1 MTELSSF
8 AQSILDTKYAMV
20 KDDGTKETWDDV
32 ARRVA
37 GSIVGPVFPDDVE
50 AVYELIRDRKF
61 MPGGRYLYA
70 AGRTFQAI
78 NNCFTLFAEDSREGW
93 AKLMHDAVHC
103 LMSGGGI
110 GVNYSTIRPNG
121 ATVGGLGGICTGP
134 IALMEAVNETA
145 RQIQAGGSRRAAV
158 YASLHWWHPDALDF
172 IKLKDWDE
180 HTVAAKARDFNNR
193 APMDM
198 TNISVALDDA
208 FFDIM
213 DGVIDSYTVQIG
225 REEYTVDRDWAE
237 KVYAAVIHN
246 MLTTGEPGFQI
257 DVGDNAGEWGRNAC
271 VSYDT
276 TVLTPTGYRAIG
288 SLVGEATTVWNGRRW
303 TTVTPRV
310 TGTDRDVWRVE
321 LSDGRHIDVT
331 DNHEWVILDGYVSK
345 GAKPERRRTEHLSIG
360 DAIAP
365 YELPTIDRSDMQ
377 HVPESEAYT
386 QGFISAE
393 GMDNYPWFDVYGS
406 KRVCI
411 PRMALRDIRRES
423 LMHDK
428 VGVYPAFDKRPK
440 SFVPMDWDLPSTLAW
455 LAGVLDGDATWV
467 SPGGIQLA
475 SVDRDFLSGVQSLL
489 STLGVNVKITAA
501 HAGGDRVLPDGKGG
515 KRVYMTKP
523 LYRLHITC
531 GGHARLREMGMVT
544 ARISSNIN
552 NTRDAVRLVRVSAIT
567 YLGNHPEV
575 YCFTDPIDH
584 QGLFNGVATGQCTEL
599 TAYDHLDVCNLGSL
613 NLANFDHESEFQDA
627 VTLATKFLLAG
638 TLVGD
643 VPNDE
648 AREQRDRNRRLGLG
662 IMGVYDWL
670 VQRGYRYEPNVELGQ
685 WLSSYEIL
693 SNWTAKEEADKLGIS
708 RPVKVRAIA
717 PTGTIGILAET
728 TSGIEP
734 LFATAYKR
742 RYLKGTTW
750 HYQYVVDAGAQRLVE
765 MYGIDPSELE
775 TAYDLAYDPE
785 RRIAMQEWLQRYVD
799 HGISST
805 LNLPSVDEHSID
817 PSQFGAMLY
826 KYLPHLRG
834 ITAYP
839 DGARGGQPLTVV
851 PYYEAE
857 GADGIEFEEYGADQ
871 GCKGGVCGI

>member
-110 GVNYSTIRPNG
+110 GVNYSSIRPYG
-121 ATVGGLGGICTGP
+121 AKVGGLGGICTGP

-198 TNISVALDDA
+198 TNISIALDDA

-237 KVYAAVIHN
+237 KVYAAVIHS

-271 VSYDT
+271 LPGYATLICKRRGLITMHDVAEGDEVWSEDGWVTVERKFKNGVRKVTAARTSAGTIFATDDHKVVQRGRKVELRDAKSIDPLRPSGVPVVELDSQRVMDGLYFGDGYPHKASNDRPFLCVGQWDQDYFSSEIAHLIGTSDGQNFRVTVSDDALFT
-276 TVLTPTGYRAIG
+276 GSVTDRVIPEAITSGTLTDKASWLRGFFTANGSVTKGTRVSLKSTNVDAINAVQVMLWELG
-288 SLVGEATTVWNGRRW
+288 IMSYLTFNKSA
-303 TTVTPRV
+303 TVTWSNGTFTGKPSVDLNINDAVSLNRFSEQIGFLQGYKMAALDAVDGATRSNPRKILE
-310 TGTDRDVWRVE
+310 RVE
-321 LSDGRHIDVT
+321 LGETVVYDIQVSGESHTYWANGHNVSNCTEVT
-331 DNHEWVILDGYVSK
+331 
-345 GAKPERRRTEHLSIG
+345 
-360 DAIAP
+360 
-365 YELPTIDRSDMQ
+365 
-377 HVPESEAYT
+377 
-386 QGFISAE
+386 
-393 GMDNYPWFDVYGS
+393 
-406 KRVCI
+406 
-411 PRMALRDIRRES
+411 
-423 LMHDK
+423 
-428 VGVYPAFDKRPK
+428 
-440 SFVPMDWDLPSTLAW
+440 
-455 LAGVLDGDATWV
+455 
-467 SPGGIQLA
+467 
-475 SVDRDFLSGVQSLL
+475 
-489 STLGVNVKITAA
+489 
-501 HAGGDRVLPDGKGG
+501 
-515 KRVYMTKP
+515 
-523 LYRLHITC
+523 
-531 GGHARLREMGMVT
+531 
-544 ARISSNIN
+544 
-552 NTRDAVRLVRVSAIT
+552 TRD
-567 YLGNHPEV
+567 HM
-575 YCFTDPIDH
+575 
-584 QGLFNGVATGQCTEL
+584 
-599 TAYDHLDVCNLGSL
+599 DVCNLGSL
-613 NLANFDHESEFQDA
+613 NLANFDHIADFADA
-627 VTLATKFLLAG
+627 VRLATKFLLAG
-638 TLVGD
+638 TLVGE

-670 VQRGYRYEPNVELGQ
+670 VQRGYRYEPNDELGE
-685 WLSSYEIL
+685 WLTAYASI
-693 SNWTAKEEADKLGIS
+693 SNGVASLAADKLGIS

-785 RRIAMQEWLQRYVD
+785 RRIAMQAWLQQYVD

-871 GCKGGVCGI
+871 GCRGGVCGI